1 MPGGRP
7 EDRQLVQVSVNQASP
22 AIEFSR
28 LSFLIVDD
36 QPFTRRMIRSMLIG
50 FGSREIYECGN
61 GAEALEIV
69 RTALPSII
77 ITDLVMPTL
86 DGVHLISAL
95 RAPVSPARNIPV
107 IVLSGYLTKS
117 ATLAVREAGVDEL
130 LVKPVSPKALY
141 EHISRVVLRNERLL
155 LPAAIGQN
163 PKRADGAQKKKD
175 DDLAFL

>member
-1 MPGGRP
+1 
-7 EDRQLVQVSVNQASP
+7 VQTFVNQAQPS
-22 AIEFSR
+22 IDFSR

-36 QPFTRRMIRSMLIG
+36 QPYTRRMIRSMLIG

-61 GAEALEIV
+61 GAEALELV

-77 ITDLVMPTL
+77 ITDLVMPIL

-95 RAPVSPARNIPV
+95 RAPPSPAKHIPV

-117 ATLAVREAGVDEL
+117 ATLGVREARVDEL
-130 LVKPVSPKALY
+130 LVKPVSPKALH
-141 EHISRVVLRNERLL
+141 EHISRIVLRNERLRS
-155 LPAAIGQN
+155 PSPIAQD
-163 PKRADGAQKKKD
+163 PKRSDPNRTEPTRTGRSAEKKG